1 MNFGFS
7 GPIAEREVVDVK
19 VRIGIEVF
27 EHLHR
32 AKELNELLGSDG
44 GISNL
49 TCAGLDA
56 QFKMS
61 KLKPFA
67 PRTSKSL
74 ARFLARVKPHF
85 QPHQPFFYY
94 PKFVARLF

>member
-32 AKELNELLGSDG
+32 AQEPNGLLGSDG

-49 TCAGLDA
+49 TYAGLDA

-61 KLKPFA
+61 KLKPFDA
-67 PRTSKSL
+67 PRTSKTL
-74 ARFLARVKPHF
+74 ARFLRVARVKPHL
-85 QPHQPFFYY
+85 QPHQLFFDN
-94 PKFVARLF
+94 